1 MSFLDSVRCSLSS
14 VFNASCPWHASLFTR
29 KYLPACLP
37 AYSIQFHERYVRCVF
52 PASPLSLRWCLKGSC
67 TQLSSCSMWYSNVEN
82 WWCVKSV
89 MFAFFTHSLVD
100 FYSSC
105 TTRATSRLCLG
116 RAGLLHR
123 SGFLKSNSR
132 QTRQGFINV
141 FYFVRHWRLFEF
153 HDLTI
158 FLKFFRSYPK

>member
-29 KYLPACLP
+29 KYLPACRLT
-37 AYSIQFHERYVRCVF
+37 QFNFMNDMCVAF
-52 PASPLSLRWCLKGSC
+52 FLLLLYRSVDVWKDRARNCLLVLCDIRMSKIGGVWSQSCSHSLL
-67 TQLSSCSMWYSNVEN
+67 TLSSI
-82 WWCVKSV
+82 
-89 MFAFFTHSLVD
+89 